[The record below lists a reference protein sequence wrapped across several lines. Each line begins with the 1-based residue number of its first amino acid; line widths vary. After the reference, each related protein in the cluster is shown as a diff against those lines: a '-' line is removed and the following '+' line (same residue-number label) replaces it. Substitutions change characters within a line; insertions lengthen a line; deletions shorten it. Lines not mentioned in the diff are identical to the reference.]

1 MKEIFVLKKPSD
13 AEGPFFSQS
22 FMSNDGVLNPLT
34 LALFHIVAQVVPSLR
49 SQMNQTTS
57 FSGLPGE

>member
-1 MKEIFVLKKPSD
+1 MFVLKKPSD
-13 AEGPFFSQS
+13 AVGAVFSQS
-22 FMSNDGVLNPLT
+22 FMSNDGVLTSLT

-49 SQMNQTTS
+49 SQKNQTTS